1 MGTAFVFKDSSFESW
16 NFSIHGISKM
26 IPKMMIVI
34 LAALLIAVEAKS
46 GQDLIGER
54 LKGFHDHFTS
64 QAKVITDAGIN
75 TENIMNSLSTQLK
88 SLLQDALKEIDGLE
102 GENERLTKENNVL
115 KEENKNLTKKNGEL
129 KTENGELET
138 ENGELKTVNGD
149 LKTENGDLKTKNGDL
164 KTELAKCKKD
174 YEALKKLCYD
184 SLKECQD
191 KIKYLGEELVK
202 CKKDLKTCRDTRPR

>member
-16 NFSIHGISKM
+16 NFSILKISKM
-26 IPKMMIVI
+26 ILKMMIVI

-88 SLLQDALKEIDGLE
+88 SLLQDAVKEMDSLEENAIDLQHQLDTEKKKTEYLQKENGQLKKDNKDLLQKNAEYQ
-102 GENERLTKENNVL
+102 GENERLTEENNVL
-115 KEENKNLTKKNGEL
+115 KEENKNLTKEK
-129 KTENGELET
+129 
-138 ENGELKTVNGD
+138 
-149 LKTENGDLKTKNGDL
+149 
-164 KTELAKCKKD
+164 
-174 YEALKKLCYD
+174 
-184 SLKECQD
+184 
-191 KIKYLGEELVK
+191 
-202 CKKDLKTCRDTRPR
+202 

>member
-16 NFSIHGISKM
+16 NFSILKISKM

-54 LKGFHDHFTS
+54 LEGFHDHFTS

-138 ENGELKTVNGD
+138 ENGELKT
-149 LKTENGDLKTKNGDL
+149 
-164 KTELAKCKKD
+164 ELAKCKKD

-202 CKKDLKTCRDTRPR
+202 CYNALKTCRDTKPRPGET

>member
-16 NFSIHGISKM
+16 NFSILKISKM

-75 TENIMNSLSTQLK
+75 TENIMKSLSTQLK
-88 SLLQDALKEIDGLE
+88 SLLQDAVKEMDSLEDEVIDLQDQLDAE
-102 GENERLTKENNVL
+102 
-115 KEENKNLTKKNGEL
+115 KK
-129 KTENGELET
+129 KTEYLQEDNGQLIKDNE
-138 ENGELKTVNGD
+138 D
-149 LKTENGDLKTKNGDL
+149 LQQKN
-164 KTELAKCKKD
+164 A
-174 YEALKKLCYD
+174 
-184 SLKECQD
+184 ECQND
-191 KIKYLGEELVK
+191 KAIL
-202 CKKDLKTCRDTRPR
+202 

>member
-16 NFSIHGISKM
+16 NFSILKISKM

-75 TENIMNSLSTQLK
+75 TENIMKSLSTQLK
-88 SLLQDALKEIDGLE
+88 SLLQDAVKEMDGLE
-102 GENERLTKENNVL
+102 ENVTDLQHQLDAEKKKTEYLQ
-115 KEENKNLTKKNGEL
+115 EENGQL
-129 KTENGELET
+129 
-138 ENGELKTVNGD
+138 
-149 LKTENGDLKTKNGDL
+149 
-164 KTELAKCKKD
+164 KKD
-174 YEALKKLCYD
+174 
-184 SLKECQD
+184 
-191 KIKYLGEELVK
+191 
-202 CKKDLKTCRDTRPR
+202 

>member
-75 TENIMNSLSTQLK
+75 TENIMKSLSTQLK

-115 KEENKNLTKKNGEL
+115 KEENKNLTQKNGE
-129 KTENGELET
+129 
-138 ENGELKTVNGD
+138 
-149 LKTENGDLKTKNGDL
+149 LKTKNGDL